1 MTCSGKR
8 QKKKKKLVRQTDTMK
23 TGNLIIFLVAAAT
36 ILLLASCSNT
46 KYLPK
51 NESLYI
57 GAKIKIDAPALSKGK
72 RKTIKKELA
81 ALTRPK
87 PNSSILGL
95 RPKLWFWNIG
105 GNPKKK
111 FSIKRLIKNMGEP
124 PVVLSDVNVE
134 RNNKVLQN
142 SLENNG
148 FFTASVAGEI
158 AIKKRRATAIYSVVP
173 GAQYIINDV
182 KFQSDS
188 SDLQKTI
195 LRTQRRSLLKKNK
208 PFDLGV
214 VKTER
219 IRIDER
225 LKNLGYYYFS
235 PEYLLIDVDS
245 TIGGHKVNLFVNT
258 KPETPDAARRRY
270 RIKDVVIYPT
280 YSISGTGS
288 DTSRKYGVLH
298 QGYYVVDSAKFYK
311 PKLFQQ
317 AMQFSTGDLY
327 NRREHNATLQRLIN
341 LGIFKFVKN
350 RFEMVGDT
358 LLNAYYYL
366 TPLPKKSLRIEFGGN
381 TKSNNLTGT
390 EVTVGFTNRN
400 ALRGGEILNVNVSGG
415 SEVQV
420 SGNYKGYN
428 TFRLGAEA
436 NLAIPRFL
444 IPFIYLN
451 PRGGFVPRTNI
462 QLAYEILNRK
472 QLYTLNSFKGAFGYI
487 WKESLQ
493 KEHTFYPISV
503 QYVQPIK
510 VTDLYLKN
518 VVIDRTLQ
526 KVIDTQ
532 FILGANYSYLLN
544 QMIGPRI
551 PRNGFY
557 FNGMVDVSGNIAGL
571 VKRGVIKGGDTAR
584 IFNAPFSQYLKLETD
599 FRYYRQLGNESVWA
613 SRIDVGTGFPYG
625 NSKELPFIKQFFIG
639 GNNSLRAFRSR
650 SIGPGT
656 YLASDT
662 SKGFIPDQSGD
673 IKLEVNTELRFK
685 IVKPVYGALFVDA
698 GNIWLYR
705 ENQDKPGA
713 KFSGDFMNELAV
725 GTGLGVRV
733 DINILV
739 LRLDLAFPIRKP
751 WLPEA
756 DRWVINAIDFGSSAW
771 RKENLIFNL
780 AIGYPF

>member
-1 MTCSGKR
+1 MRNGT
-8 QKKKKKLVRQTDTMK
+8 
-23 TGNLIIFLVAAAT
+23 IIGFLAFAF
-36 ILLLASCSNT
+36 LLTLLTSCSNV

-51 NESLYI
+51 NESLYT
-57 GAKIKIDAPALSKGK
+57 GAEIKVRAPQLSKSK
-72 RKTIKKELA
+72 RKTISKQLA

-134 RNNKVLQN
+134 RNNAVLK
-142 SLENNG
+142 SYLENIG
-148 FFTASVAGEI
+148 FFTATVAGEI
-158 AIKKRRATAIYSVVP
+158 ENKNRRAKAIYTATP
-173 GAQYIINDV
+173 GSEYTINEV

-188 SDLQKTI
+188 SVLQKAI
-195 LRTQRRSLLKKNK
+195 LRTSRRTLLQPKK
-208 PFDLGV
+208 PFNLEV
-214 VKTER
+214 VKAER
-219 IRIDER
+219 TRIDER
-225 LKNLGYYYFS
+225 LKNQGFYFFN
-235 PEYLLIDVDS
+235 PEYLLIDVDT
-245 TIGGHKVNLFVNT
+245 TIGDHKVNMFVNT
-258 KPETPDAARRRY
+258 KPETPKLARTVY

-280 YSISGTGS
+280 YSIRGSGS
-288 DTSRKYGVLH
+288 DTSRKYAVMH

-317 AMQFSTGDLY
+317 AMQFSTGEIY
-327 NRREHNATLQRLIN
+327 RRREHNATLNRLIN

-350 RFEMVGDT
+350 RFEITGDT

-366 TPLPKKSLRIEFGGN
+366 TPLPKKSLRIELGGN

-390 EVTVGFTNRN
+390 EITLGFTNRN
-400 ALRGGEILNVNVSGG
+400 AFRGGEILNVSVSAG

-428 TFRLGAEA
+428 TYRLGAEM
-436 NLAIPRFL
+436 NIAIPRFI
-444 IPFIYLN
+444 IPFVYLN
-451 PRGGFVPRTNI
+451 PRGGFVPRTNV

-472 QLYTLNSFKGAFGYI
+472 QLYTLNSFKGAYGYT
-487 WKESLQ
+487 WKETLQ

-503 QYVQPIK
+503 QYVQPVK
-510 VTDLYLKN
+510 VTPLYLERQR
-518 VVIDRTLQ
+518 DDPTLQ
-526 KVIDTQ
+526 KVVDTQ

-544 QMIGPRI
+544 QMAGPRI

-571 VKRGVIKGGDTAR
+571 IKRNVIKGGDTAR
-584 IFNAPFSQYLKLETD
+584 IFGAPFSQYLKLETD
-599 FRYYRQLGNESVWA
+599 LRYYRQLGNDAVWA
-613 SRIDVGTGFPYG
+613 SRIDVGSGFPYG

-650 SIGPGT
+650 SLGPGT
-656 YLASDT
+656 FLAT
-662 SKGFIPDQSGD
+662 STDGGFLPDQSGD
-673 IKLEVNTELRFK
+673 IKLELNTELRFK
-685 IVKPVYGALFVDA
+685 IVKPVFGAAFVDA
-698 GNIWLYR
+698 GNIWLYNDNR
-705 ENQDKPGA
+705 DKPGA
-713 KFSGDFMNELAV
+713 KFSKDFLNELAV

-739 LRLDLAFPIRKP
+739 LRLDLAFPVRKP
-751 WLPEA
+751 WLPEK
-756 DRWVINAIDFGSSAW
+756 DRWVIKEIDFGSSDW
-771 RKENLIFNL
+771 RKDNLIFNL